1 VRASDDKP
9 LLHIWSEQYNLTRRV
24 IVITDHSDARL
35 VLAVERFGRS
45 RPDRLEFVR
54 IEFERSARELSR
66 EEFCDRLKELLACQ
80 FPDETVESATNS
92 ADLEHSLSGNYVP
105 CAVKT
110 QVPLGGVSGR
120 SGWRIPR
127 HGKQQP
133 HICVAMAGSSPQ

>member
-1 VRASDDKP
+1 MAAASLRYPNSPGKCAAP
-9 LLHIWSEQYNLTRRV
+9 AISRCYTSGPNNYNLTRRV
-24 IVITDHSDARL
+24 IAITDHSDARL

-92 ADLEHSLSGNYVP
+92 ADLEHSLSGNYVR
-105 CAVKT
+105 ALSKR
-110 QVPLGGVSGR
+110 R
-120 SGWRIPR
+120 SR
-127 HGKQQP
+127 
-133 HICVAMAGSSPQ
+133 